1 MAGFA
6 IAAAGRPILW
16 RPRNDSLLDL
26 GSTWEEES
34 MNDLEQQEALS
45 LLDGALELIEGW
57 GETDGQRNWR
67 NDWVRRATKLIR
79 EHAEVK
85 K

>member
-1 MAGFA
+1 
-6 IAAAGRPILW
+6 
-16 RPRNDSLLDL
+16 
-26 GSTWEEES
+26 